1 MIRNWFNSREATEIG
16 IALADQY
23 ARERDSTAIPNGAIT
38 AKGQPTD
45 PLQDILDR
53 AGRELHTLRLN
64 FYKRAKF
71 ANSFKWRLLE
81 KGVGRDLADTV
92 TEKLVLHLSLNPD
105 RFDAKLE
112 RCGTGR
118 SAAAKKCALSSGARE

>member
-1 MIRNWFNSREATEIG
+1 MIRGWFDSREAAEIG

-23 ARERDSTAIPNGAIT
+23 ALQRDSAAIPHGTKT

-53 AGRELHTLRLN
+53 AARELRTLRLN
-64 FYKRAKF
+64 FYKRAKL

-81 KGVGRDLADTV
+81 KGVGRDIADRV
-92 TEKLVLHLSLNPD
+92 TEKLVLHRLLNQPARCKARMRMPD
-105 RFDAKLE
+105 RPI
-112 RCGTGR
+112 
-118 SAAAKKCALSSGARE
+118 SSHQEMRVLF

>member
-23 ARERDSTAIPNGAIT
+23 ALQRDSTAIPHGTKT
-38 AKGQPTD
+38 AEGQPTD

-53 AGRELHTLRLN
+53 AARELRTLRLN

-81 KGVGRDLADTV
+81 KGVERYSRQGYRKIGSARLPESNRLDARADG
-92 TEKLVLHLSLNPD
+92 D
-105 RFDAKLE
+105 FR
-112 RCGTGR
+112 TGR
-118 SAAAKKCALSSGARE
+118 PASIKKCAFSPSPRE